1 MFRCAL
7 FWLTLPRGSLFGL
20 ALLALLWLLAL
31 LSLLTLPIL
40 ATQQVIELLLIFFG
54 QLGSLVLFGLF
65 LLLLVDRRWRTYESD
80 SPKCQLG

>member
-7 FWLTLPRGSLFGL
+7 FWLTLPRGSLFG
-20 ALLALLWLLAL
+20 LALLWLLAL